1 MTDPEIRGIIFDG
14 IIAGT
19 DTTANTISFIIY
31 YLARYPDVK
40 KKMLNEIDRT
50 FQDDKTRPITEND
63 IHNLNP
69 PKISTLARIMAILA
83 RIIRILAGIK
93 CINGAYIRFD
103 FPLKL

>member
-1 MTDPEIRGIIFDG
+1 MRPMTDPEIRGIIFDG

-50 FQDDKTRPITEND
+50 FQGDKTRPITEND
-63 IHNLNP
+63 IHNL
-69 PKISTLARIMAILA
+69 KRLSMAS
-83 RIIRILAGIK
+83 
-93 CINGAYIRFD
+93 
-103 FPLKL
+103 